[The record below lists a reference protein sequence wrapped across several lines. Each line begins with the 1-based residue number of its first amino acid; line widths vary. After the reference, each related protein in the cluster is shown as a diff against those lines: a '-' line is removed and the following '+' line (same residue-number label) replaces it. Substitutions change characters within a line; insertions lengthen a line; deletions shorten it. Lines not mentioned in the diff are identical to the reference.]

1 MRPSSSRNGGGWG
14 PVALAVF
21 KTVVTA
27 RRAVRWV
34 RLPHALASAI
44 LAIALVLPAQPL
56 AAQRSAT
63 AGVSIADTIPDSLK
77 KPPIAPRRAMLL
89 SLMLPGYAQSR
100 LGRPTSSIIFATG
113 EIIGLGMARKSALD
127 LRAAKAARHDSVATG
142 YSVDPTTG
150 AVTPTGFVKNRL
162 AARLG
167 ARRTHYEDWI
177 AALIFNHLIS
187 AADAYV
193 AANLWDFKANV
204 AVAPQERGATLAASV
219 TF

>member
-1 MRPSSSRNGGGWG
+1 M
-14 PVALAVF
+14 AFAVF
-21 KTVVTA
+21 KTAVA
-27 RRAVRWV
+27 AHRAAWWV
-34 RLPHALASAI
+34 RLPHALASA
-44 LAIALVLPAQPL
+44 LLLVALVAAPA
-56 AAQRSAT
+56 AAQRSAAARASVT
-63 AGVSIADTIPDSLK
+63 DTLPDSLR

-89 SLMLPGYAQSR
+89 SLVLPGYAQSR

-113 EIIGLGMARKSALD
+113 EIIALGMARKSALD
-127 LRAAKAARHDSVATG
+127 VAAAKAARHDSTPTG
-142 YSVDPTTG
+142 YSIDPATG
-150 AVTPTGFVKNRL
+150 AVTPTGYVRNRL

-204 AVAPQERGATLAASV
+204 AVEPRERGALVSASV

>member
-1 MRPSSSRNGGGWG
+1 M
-14 PVALAVF
+14 ALAVF

>member
-1 MRPSSSRNGGGWG
+1 M
-14 PVALAVF
+14 ALAVL

-34 RLPHALASAI
+34 RLPHALASASLALI
-44 LAIALVLPAQPL
+44 LVASVGTPAQ
-56 AAQRSAT
+56 AQRT
-63 AGVSIADTIPDSLK
+63 AAARASITDTIPDSLR
-77 KPPIAPRRAMLL
+77 KPPIAPRTAMLM
-89 SLMLPGYAQSR
+89 SLALPGYAQSR

-113 EIIGLGMARKSALD
+113 EIIALGMARKSALD
-127 LRAAKAARHDSVATG
+127 VRAAKAARRDSVATG
-142 YSVDPTTG
+142 YTVDPTTG
-150 AVTPTGFVKNRL
+150 AVTATGWTQNRL

-204 AVAPQERGATLAASV
+204 ALDTRDRGAMLAASV

>member
-1 MRPSSSRNGGGWG
+1 M
-14 PVALAVF
+14 ALTVF
-21 KTVVTA
+21 KTAVTA
-27 RRAVRWV
+27 RRAVWWV
-34 RLPHALASAI
+34 RLPHALASA
-44 LAIALVLPAQPL
+44 ALLIGGAATPL
-56 AAQRSAT
+56 AAQRAAAARAAIT
-63 AGVSIADTIPDSLK
+63 DTIPDSLR

-89 SLMLPGYAQSR
+89 SLVLPGYAQSR

-113 EIIGLGMARKSALD
+113 EIIALGMARKSALD
-127 LRAAKAARHDSVATG
+127 LRAAKAARHDSTATG
-142 YSVDPTTG
+142 YTVDPTTG
-150 AVTPTGFVKNRL
+150 VATPTGFVQNRL
-162 AARLG
+162 AARVG

-204 AVAPQERGATLAASV
+204 ALEPRPRGVQLAASV